1 MNKINN
7 KIISSIIRYILAALF
22 FYTVYY
28 KLKDI
33 ESFELSLI
41 KSSLILSSQVVFVKY
56 GLIISEMAVIII
68 LLFEKFLFGLYM
80 SFFLLLTFT
89 VYLIALNNFSVYDG
103 CSCGGVFNQMS
114 YSGHLITNFSFI
126 IVNIIAILIYNNPIS
141 IK

>member
-1 MNKINN
+1 
-7 KIISSIIRYILAALF
+7 
-22 FYTVYY
+22 
-28 KLKDI
+28 
-33 ESFELSLI
+33 
-41 KSSLILSSQVVFVKY
+41 
-56 GLIISEMAVIII
+56 MAVIII

-126 IVNIIAILIYNNPIS
+126 IVNIIAILIYNSPKSTSS
-141 IK
+141 IE